1 MNYLKCVIAIF
12 IFASLIACNEQK
24 KESEQEKAI
33 FKYEEERL
41 PADTLEEADTHTLP
55 VEEEKNIYEDVPD
68 TAFVVMHRFA
78 SGFAYELKY
87 ATDDNFLKKAVY
99 TCDHCMLRKE
109 VAEALKQINDSL
121 MRQGFRIK
129 FFDCYRP
136 LSVQKKMWELYPNP
150 RYLANPYTIGSN
162 HNRGGAVDITLVD
175 LEGNELDMGTGFD
188 HFGREA
194 HHAYSNLP
202 DTVLNNRKLLK
213 ETMEAFG
220 FNSITSE
227 WWHYNFKSARK
238 YPVSNV
244 RVECD

>member
-1 MNYLKCVIAIF
+1 MIYLRWVISIF
-12 IFASLIACNEQK
+12 IFASLLACNEQK
-24 KESEQEKAI
+24 KEIER
-33 FKYEEERL
+33 EERIVL
-41 PADTLEEADTHTLP
+41 NDEESIPADTLEEPDTASLP
-55 VEEEKNIYEDVPD
+55 VEEKDIYEAVPD
-68 TAFVVMHRFA
+68 TGFVVMHRFA
-78 SGFAYELKY
+78 NGFAYDLKY

-109 VAEALKQINDSL
+109 VAEALKQANYTL

-188 HFGREA
+188 HFGKEA
-194 HHAYSNLP
+194 HHAYLNLP
-202 DTVLNNRKLLK
+202 DTVLSNRKLLK
-213 ETMEAFG
+213 ETLETYG

-238 YPVSNV
+238 YSVSNFS
-244 RVECD
+244 VECE